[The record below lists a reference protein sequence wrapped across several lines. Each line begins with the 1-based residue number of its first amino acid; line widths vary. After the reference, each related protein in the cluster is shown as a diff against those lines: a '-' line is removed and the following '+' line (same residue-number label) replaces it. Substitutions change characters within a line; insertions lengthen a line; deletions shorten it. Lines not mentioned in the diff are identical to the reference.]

1 MQLRRLFAT
10 VLLVGSTTAVIGE
23 PESAMDVD
31 PLTTPEGKFSYAIGY
46 QIGTSLMRDQLAVDV
61 EILNGAIGDAMAGL
75 ARVTPAEQMQAMQ
88 DYRQQQLDQENQKSK
103 MNAQSGQDY
112 LAKNRVTEGVL
123 ETDSGLQYSVIK
135 AVTEG
140 LSPKVEDRV
149 TVHYRGSLI
158 DGTEFD
164 SSYDRG
170 QPASFAVSKV
180 IRGWQE
186 GLQLMKVG
194 EQYQFTIP
202 AELAYGKQ
210 GPPSIGPD
218 QVLLFEVE
226 LISID

>member
-1 MQLRRLFAT
+1 MQLRRLFAA
-10 VLLVGSTTAVIGE
+10 VLLVSSTTIVVGE
-23 PESAMDVD
+23 PESVADVD
-31 PLTTPEGKFSYAIGY
+31 PLTTPAGKFSYAIGY
-46 QIGTSLMRDQLAVDV
+46 QIGTSLMRDQLEVDV
-61 EILNGAIGDAMAGL
+61 DVLNGAISDAMAGL
-75 ARVTPAEQMQAMQ
+75 SRVTPADQMQAMQ
-88 DYRQQQLDQENQKSK
+88 DYRQQQLDQENQKAN
-103 MNAQSGQDY
+103 MNAQLGQDY
-112 LAKNRVTEGVL
+112 LAKNRVTEGVVT
-123 ETDSGLQYSVIK
+123 TDSGLQYSIIK
-135 AVTEG
+135 TVTEG
-140 LSPKVEDRV
+140 ASPKLEDQV

-170 QPASFAVSKV
+170 KPASFGVGKV

-194 EQYQFTIP
+194 EKYKFTIP

>member
-1 MQLRRLFAT
+1 MQVRRLFAA
-10 VLLVGSTTAVIGE
+10 VLLVGSTSVVVAE
-23 PESAMDVD
+23 PESAVDVD
-31 PLTTPEGKFSYAIGY
+31 PLTTPAGKFSYAIGY
-46 QIGTSLMRDQLAVDV
+46 QIGTSLMRDQLEVDV
-61 EILNGAIGDAMAGL
+61 EVLNGAISDAMAGL
-75 ARVTPAEQMQAMQ
+75 SRVTPEDQMQAMQ
-88 DYRQQQLDQENQKSK
+88 AYRQKQFDQENQKAN
-103 MNAQSGQDY
+103 MNAQRGQDY
-112 LAKNRVTEGVL
+112 LAKNKVTEGVIT
-123 ETDSGLQYSVIK
+123 TDSGLQYSVIK
-135 AVTEG
+135 TVTEG
-140 LSPKVEDRV
+140 VSPKLEDRV

-170 QPASFAVSKV
+170 QPATFGVSKV

-194 EQYQFTIP
+194 EKYQFTIP

-210 GPPSIGPD
+210 GPPTIGPD

>member
-1 MQLRRLFAT
+1 MQLRRLFAA
-10 VLLVGSTTAVIGE
+10 VLLVSSTTVVVGE
-23 PESAMDVD
+23 PEPVTAVD

-46 QIGTSLMRDQLAVDV
+46 QIGTSLMRDQLVVDV
-61 EILNGAIGDAMAGL
+61 DVLNGAISDAMAGL
-75 ARVTPAEQMQAMQ
+75 SRVTPEDQMQAMQ
-88 DYRQQQLDQENQKSK
+88 AYRQQQFDQENQKSN
-103 MNAQSGQDY
+103 MNAQRGQDY
-112 LAKNRVTEGVL
+112 LAKNKVTEGVIT
-123 ETDSGLQYSVIK
+123 TDSGLQYSVIK
-135 AVTEG
+135 TVTEG
-140 LSPKVEDRV
+140 VSPKLEDRV

-170 QPASFAVSKV
+170 QPATFGVGKV

-194 EQYQFTIP
+194 EKYQFTIP

-210 GPPSIGPD
+210 GPPTIGPD

>member
-1 MQLRRLFAT
+1 MHLRRLFAA
-10 VLLVGSTTAVIGE
+10 VLLVSSTTVVVGE
-23 PESAMDVD
+23 PESSTDVD
-31 PLTTPEGKFSYAIGY
+31 PLTTPAGKFSYAIGY
-46 QIGTSLMRDQLAVDV
+46 QIGTSLMRDQLEVDV
-61 EILNGAIGDAMAGL
+61 DVLNGAISDAMAGL
-75 ARVTPAEQMQAMQ
+75 SRVTPADQMQAMQ
-88 DYRQQQLDQENQKSK
+88 DYRQQQLDQENQKAN
-103 MNAQSGQDY
+103 MNAQLGQDY
-112 LAKNRVTEGVL
+112 LAKNRVTEGVVT
-123 ETDSGLQYSVIK
+123 TDSGLQYSIIK
-135 AVTEG
+135 TVTEG
-140 LSPKVEDRV
+140 ASPKLEDQV

-170 QPASFAVSKV
+170 KPASFGVGKV

-194 EQYQFTIP
+194 EKYKFTIP